1 MADDARAKDARL
13 SAAGPRRVAVIGGG
27 WAGLAAAVE
36 CVGRRCA
43 VTLFEMADRLGGRAR
58 TVQAGTAL
66 LDNGQHILIG
76 AYAQTLALMRRV
88 GVDPHR
94 VLLRLPLQL
103 VDAQGRGLALKGNPP
118 WLAFARAVLRH
129 PDWPL
134 IQRLR
139 LLRAAG
145 SWTLR
150 SFHCD
155 AAATVSELAGHLGHD
170 VRTQLIEP
178 LCVAALNTPVAQA
191 SAAVFLRVL
200 RDALFSAPGSADL
213 LLPRVPL
220 SDLVPEPARQ
230 WLEAHGAD
238 VLSGQRV
245 QAIEPIDGGWR
256 IIAAGVD
263 DYDAVV
269 LACSANEAAR
279 LVESINPA
287 WANAARALRFE
298 PIATVYVEATGAR
311 LQGPMTLLHADEGH
325 APAQFMFDHGQTH
338 GAYGRLALVASGASR
353 WVARGVPALQEAAI
367 EQAAHALGA
376 PARCELRPLRTL
388 VEKRATFLCTPG
400 LHRPAAQVAAHLWA
414 AGDFISGPYPATLEG
429 AVRSG
434 VAAGNAAALAG

>member
-1 MADDARAKDARL
+1 L
-13 SAAGPRRVAVIGGG
+13 SAPGPRRIAVIGGG

-36 CVGRRCA
+36 CVGRQCA
-43 VTLFEMADRLGGRAR
+43 VTVFEMADRLGGRAR

-76 AYAQTLALMRRV
+76 AYAETLALMRRV

-103 VDAQGRGLALKGNPP
+103 ADARGRGLALKGNPP
-118 WLAFARAVLRH
+118 WFAFARAVLRH

-134 IQRLR
+134 TQRLR
-139 LLRAAG
+139 LLRAA
-145 SWTLR
+145 SAWALR
-150 SFHCD
+150 GFHCD
-155 AAATVSELAGHLGHD
+155 SAATVAELAGGLGND
-170 VRTQLIEP
+170 VRAELIEP

-230 WLEAHGAD
+230 WLQAHGAGI
-238 VLSGQRV
+238 LSGQRV

-256 IIAAGVD
+256 IIAARVGNF
-263 DYDAVV
+263 DAVV
-269 LACSANEAAR
+269 LACTANEAAR
-279 LVESINPA
+279 LVESINPD
-287 WANAARALRFE
+287 WASAARALRFE
-298 PIATVYVEATGAR
+298 PIATVYFEAMGAR
-311 LQGPMTLLHADEGH
+311 LQGPMTLLHADEDH

-338 GAYGRLALVASGASR
+338 GAHGRLALVASGASR

-367 EQAAHALGA
+367 EQASHVLRAS
-376 PARCELRPLRTL
+376 ARGELRPLRTL

-434 VAAGNAAALAG
+434 VVAGAAAARAG